1 MAQRPAVRYTKGV
14 PVLGQSIHADETDVA
29 FILEKYA
36 SQLNQPGHQLWWTP
50 GRGEPGRGIIYD
62 SAGTVHTW
70 PESEATHASMI
81 HVNGYRDQDCSR
93 FYIESNGVVSQIM
106 GPSSAFMTIMRA
118 DHELA
123 KANGFAP
130 ADPVASYAR
139 SLESGA

>member
-1 MAQRPAVRYTKGV
+1 MRRGTRRSEHWHNQSLSARCESQGDGSPCQRPAEMAQRPAVRYTKGV

-70 PESEATHASMI
+70 PESEATH
-81 HVNGYRDQDCSR
+81 
-93 FYIESNGVVSQIM
+93 
-106 GPSSAFMTIMRA
+106 
-118 DHELA
+118 
-123 KANGFAP
+123 
-130 ADPVASYAR
+130 
-139 SLESGA
+139 